1 MRFAAQYALLTE
13 AGVDFRLGILTSPDA
28 FVRFGPR
35 LFTRAGK
42 DGGALAQSVE
52 QRTENPC
59 VVGSIPTGATTSSGS
74 PAWHPRLLSKEPERM
89 PFLFSNSCK
98 KSRWGDDCHRF

>member
-1 MRFAAQYALLTE
+1 MPLAALPRWNTE
-13 AGVDFRLGILTSPDA
+13 AEAEFKPGILTSPDA

-35 LFTRAGK
+35 AGK
-42 DGGALAQSVE
+42 DDGALAQSVE

-74 PAWHPRLLSKEPERM
+74 PVRHPRFLFKEPRRM
-89 PFLFSNSCK
+89 PFLFFRQNSHL
-98 KSRWGDDCHRF
+98 W